1 MPIYGLEHDIKYSS
15 TKSNL
20 VIFCCKRF
28 KDIHIP
34 TFVLN
39 YEILTRVNKYV
50 NILAIFSLKISVMMM
65 IWLGS
70 IRDDDMAR
78 QYKRMC
84 AQSNALIRKLYVY

>member
-20 VIFCCKRF
+20 VIFCCKGF

-70 IRDDDMAR
+70 IRECVLRVMP
-78 QYKRMC
+78 
-84 AQSNALIRKLYVY
+84 